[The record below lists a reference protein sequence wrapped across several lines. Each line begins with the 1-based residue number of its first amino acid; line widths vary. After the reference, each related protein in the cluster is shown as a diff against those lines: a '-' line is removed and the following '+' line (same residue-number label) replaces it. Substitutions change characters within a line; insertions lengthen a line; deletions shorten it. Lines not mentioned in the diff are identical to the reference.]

1 MLLLRCL
8 FWFGLVWFLVWTIRQ
23 STNPEIGTT
32 MWSHCL
38 PLFISSVW
46 FTSLW
51 NRFFPGRMG
60 KILEI
65 WLEKLE
71 ASGNRAE
78 WESLVKFKDQVG
90 IRAAGPG
97 CLGFLTE
104 TRALLG
110 ARGHLYCTLG
120 RNLRMSSKALEARR
134 GQRVPPPCSPGLWS
148 C

>member
-1 MLLLRCL
+1 M
-8 FWFGLVWFLVWTIRQ
+8 
-23 STNPEIGTT
+23 
-32 MWSHCL
+32 
-38 PLFISSVW
+38 
-46 FTSLW
+46 
-51 NRFFPGRMG
+51 
-60 KILEI
+60 LEI

-110 ARGHLYCTLG
+110 TRSHLYCTLET
-120 RNLRMSSKALEARR
+120 NPKMSSKALEARR
-134 GQRVPPPCSPGLWS
+134 GQKVPPPSFPGS
-148 C
+148 